1 MSTGIPYV
9 YRDGAS
15 AQVAA
20 WRSAFI
26 YTASNL
32 YGQVLAGAAPDG
44 ALDTYICYAIGRSL
58 GLRGRFTGLIE
69 VGPDGELSVTP
80 MDAWLNNGRWT
91 GTTRPRDG
99 DTGRTVTA
107 PDAAVFHVRFP
118 DGQAPVSRVNPLGEL
133 AAGLDGAMIDETEV
147 PALRVIG
154 LNPTAVAVTGTQR
167 GDVDKSIEKATA
179 DGKRHATVVA
189 EIEQS
194 RFGTLQPDP
203 SSAAV
208 QLRAQVRDDVAAAFG
223 VIGLLSEA
231 QDASA
236 HGDWRVA
243 TTRTF
248 EPLARLVEDEA
259 ARKLD
264 APVRFHRP
272 AFIAAPHSE
281 IARAIAQRATAVQRL
296 VAAGMEIDR
305 AVALVG
311 LEIGT
316 GP

>member
-1 MSTGIPYV
+1 MSGSRTDK
-9 YRDGAS
+9 RQFRAS
-15 AQVAA
+15 
-20 WRSAFI
+20 
-26 YTASNL
+26 T
-32 YGQVLAGAAPDG
+32 
-44 ALDTYICYAIGRSL
+44 
-58 GLRGRFTGLIE
+58 RF
-69 VGPDGELSVTP
+69 
-80 MDAWLNNGRWT
+80 
-91 GTTRPRDG
+91 
-99 DTGRTVTA
+99 
-107 PDAAVFHVRFP
+107 
-118 DGQAPVSRVNPLGEL
+118 GEL
-133 AAGLDGAMIDETEV
+133 AAGIDGAMIAETEV
-147 PALRVIG
+147 PALRLIG
-154 LNPTAVAVTGTQR
+154 LNPTAVAATGTQR
-167 GDVDKSIEKATA
+167 GDVDKSISEAGTA
-179 DGKRHATVVA
+179 GKRHATVVA

-194 RFGTLQPDP
+194 RVGTLQPDP

-264 APVRFHRP
+264 APVRFNRQ

-296 VAAGMEIDR
+296 QAAGMDLDR

-311 LEIGT
+311 LKSGRDHE
-316 GP
+316 PR